1 MNLTA
6 LRVSFAFLWAIIGLA
21 LVFRE
26 RLLPELTPKEPAQ
39 TNWTLAG
46 YLALAFAGWNLF
58 RAFVGNG
65 RRAPRSR
72 PVGGAKP
79 LARRDGPAADRPHEY
94 NPELDFTKPDPAAEK
109 KAE

>member
-26 RLLPELTPKEPAQ
+26 RLFPALGVED
-39 TNWTLAG
+39 TANNNWTLAG
-46 YLALAFAGWNLF
+46 TLALVFAGWNLF

-72 PVGGAKP
+72 PVRGAKP

-94 NPELDFTKPDPAAEK
+94 NPELDFTKPAPTAEK